1 MDKAGH
7 IAIGEDG
14 KPVVL
19 VARDESGKDVE
30 AVWVTSAGIKR
41 FDKVPSGWYVIRETK
56 TPTQEGYA
64 TCPDRVVYVGND
76 ETIAPNG
83 KMTISGDETVY
94 FSFTYDD
101 DGVTIANVPEYEADT
116 KNGKVALYDKPIT
129 VEISKIDAAT
139 EKELPGA
146 VLTLYRVDEDE
157 DTVIETWTSTKTSH
171 VVKYLTPGRYKLH
184 EDTVPLG
191 YYTTENTIEFDVSNT
206 EEIQKCVMGSEEAV
220 KKDGVAELMKLYV
233 KFHEEAEKNPE
244 LNDEA
249 RAWFAKMEHGD
260 EEALKIWQWFK
271 DISLIEY
278 KRTYDLLGMDFDYY
292 LGESF
297 YRDKTDDVVK
307 RLTDAN
313 LLTESEGAKIVNLD
327 AYDMAPCLILKND
340 GSSIYATRDIAAIFY
355 RKETYNF
362 VKCLYVTGQEQKLHF
377 KQVFKVVELLGNEWA
392 KDQLV
397 HIPYGL
403 VSLEGAKLSTRSGNI
418 IYAEDILLEAIAKIK
433 EIINEKNPDL
443 PDKDETAKKIGVG
456 AVLFNDLY
464 NQRIKDV
471 SFKWEKLLNF
481 DGETGPYVQ
490 YTHARCCSILKKL
503 DGFTPSADIDYS
515 VLTDVEAMELLK
527 EINRFP
533 KVVKDASERYEPSAV
548 ARFAV
553 DVAQAFNKFYNACR
567 IHVEEE
573 NVRNARA
580 TLVYITKKTIKDA
593 MELLGIDCPEQ
604 M

>member
-1 MDKAGH
+1 MKEKIVNLIADHVEGMTAEEIATFIEIPPKQELGDYAFPCFRLAKTMHKAPNL
-7 IAIGEDG
+7 IAADIKEAIGDVDFLDKIDVQGAYLNFFVKKDIFVQTMIEAALKDNFGGSDEGADKVICIDYSSPNVAKNFHVGHLRTTIIGNSLYKIYSKLGYKVIRINHLGDWGTQFG
-14 KPVVL
+14 KL
-19 VARDESGKDVE
+19 IVAYKNWGTKE
-30 AVWVTSAGIKR
+30 AV
-41 FDKVPSGWYVIRETK
+41 E
-56 TPTQEGYA
+56 
-64 TCPDRVVYVGND
+64 
-76 ETIAPNG
+76 
-83 KMTISGDETVY
+83 
-94 FSFTYDD
+94 
-101 DGVTIANVPEYEADT
+101 
-116 KNGKVALYDKPIT
+116 
-129 VEISKIDAAT
+129 
-139 EKELPGA
+139 
-146 VLTLYRVDEDE
+146 
-157 DTVIETWTSTKTSH
+157 
-171 VVKYLTPGRYKLH
+171 
-184 EDTVPLG
+184 
-191 YYTTENTIEFDVSNT
+191 
-206 EEIQKCVMGSEEAV
+206 
-220 KKDGVAELMKLYV
+220 KDGVAELMRLYV
-233 KFHEEAEKNPE
+233 KFHEEADKNPE
-244 LNDEA
+244 LVDEA
-249 RAWFAKMEHGD
+249 RAWFSKMEHGD
-260 EEALKIWQWFK
+260 EEALSIWQWFK
-271 DISLIEY
+271 DISLVEY

-297 YRDKTDDVVK
+297 YRDKCQDVVDQ
-307 RLTDAN
+307 LTNAN
-313 LLTESEGAKIVNLD
+313 LLKESEGAMIVDLSD
-327 AYDMAPCLILKND
+327 YDMAPCIVTKKD
-340 GSSIYATRDIAAIFY
+340 GSSIYATRDLAAIFY
-355 RKETYNF
+355 RKNTYHF
-362 VKCLYVTGQEQKLHF
+362 TKCLYVTGQEQKLHF

>member
-1 MDKAGH
+1 MKNKIVDLISDNIEGLTKEEIFGLMETPPKPEMGDFAFPCFRLAKTMRKAPQM
-7 IAIGEDG
+7 IASDIKEAIGTVDFLEDIQVQG
-14 KPVVL
+14 AYLNFFVDKSIFVKSMIEAAMVDDFGASHIGDDKTICIDYSSPN
-19 VARDESGKDVE
+19 VAKN
-30 AVWVTSAGIKR
+30 
-41 FDKVPSGWYVIRETK
+41 FH
-56 TPTQEGYA
+56 
-64 TCPDRVVYVGND
+64 VGHLRT
-76 ETIAPNG
+76 TIIGNSLY
-83 KMTISGDETVY
+83 KI
-94 FSFTYDD
+94 FS
-101 DGVTIANVPEYEADT
+101 
-116 KNGKVALYDKPIT
+116 K
-129 VEISKIDAAT
+129 
-139 EKELPGA
+139 
-146 VLTLYRVDEDE
+146 
-157 DTVIETWTSTKTSH
+157 
-171 VVKYLTPGRYKLH
+171 
-184 EDTVPLG
+184 LG
-191 YYTTENTIEFDVSNT
+191 YKVVRINHLGDWGTQFGKLIVAYKAWGN
-206 EEIQKCVMGSEEAV
+206 EEAV
-220 KKDGVAELMKLYV
+220 QKDGVAELMKLYV
-233 KFHEEAEKNPE
+233 KFHEEADKNPS

-249 RAWFAKMEHGD
+249 RAWFSKMEQGD
-260 EEALKIWQWFK
+260 QEALQIWQWFK

-307 RLTDAN
+307 RITDAN
-313 LLTESEGAKIVNLD
+313 LLTESEGAKIVDLE

-340 GSSIYATRDIAAIFY
+340 GSSIYATRDLAAIFY

-377 KQVFKVVELLGNEWA
+377 AQVFKVVELLGNEWA

-418 IYAEDILLEAIAKIK
+418 IYAEDILLEAISKIK
-433 EIINEKNPDL
+433 EIIEEKNPNI

-490 YTHARCCSILKKL
+490 YTYARCASILRKVENYNPA
-503 DGFTPSADIDYS
+503 TAIDYS
-515 VLTDVEAMELLK
+515 LLTDGESMDLLK
-527 EINRFP
+527 EISRFP
-533 KVVKDASERYEPSAV
+533 KVIMDASEKFEPSII

-553 DVAQAFNKFYNACR
+553 DVAQSFNKFYNANR
-567 IHVEEE
+567 INVEEE
-573 NVRNARA
+573 DIRNARV
-580 TLVYITKKTIKDA
+580 TLVYLAKKTIKDA
-593 MELLGIDCPEQ
+593 MLLLGIECPEQ

>member
-1 MDKAGH
+1 MKNKIIDILSENIEQMSKEDIAAALEIPKKTDMGDFAFPCFRLAKAFRKAPNM
-7 IAIGEDG
+7 IAEELTAQINEKGYD
-14 KPVVL
+14 
-19 VARDESGKDVE
+19 
-30 AVWVTSAGIKR
+30 I
-41 FDKVPSGWYVIRETK
+41 FDKVVNVGAYINFFLAKEAFAKEIMK
-56 TPTQEGYA
+56 TVDTADFGAGTEGEGKTVCIDYSSPNVAKNFHVGHLRTTIIGNSLYKIYSKLGYHVERINHLGDWGTQF
-64 TCPDRVVYVGND
+64 
-76 ETIAPNG
+76 G
-83 KMTISGDETVY
+83 KLIVAYKKWGSK
-94 FSFTYDD
+94 
-101 DGVTIANVPEYEADT
+101 EAVE
-116 KNGKVALYDKPIT
+116 KNG
-129 VEISKIDAAT
+129 ID
-139 EKELPGA
+139 
-146 VLTLYRVDEDE
+146 
-157 DTVIETWTSTKTSH
+157 
-171 VVKYLTPGRYKLH
+171 
-184 EDTVPLG
+184 
-191 YYTTENTIEFDVSNT
+191 
-206 EEIQKCVMGSEEAV
+206 
-220 KKDGVAELMKLYV
+220 ELMKIYV
-233 KFHEEAEKNPE
+233 KFHQEAEKDDS
-244 LNDEA
+244 LNDQA
-249 RAWFAKMEHGD
+249 REWFVKMEQGD
-260 EEALKIWQWFK
+260 EEALAIWQWFK
-271 DISLIEY
+271 DISLVEY
-278 KRTYDLLGMDFDYY
+278 KRIYKLLGMDFDHFT
-292 LGESF
+292 GESF
-297 YRDKTDDVVK
+297 YRDKTHEVVEK
-307 RLTDAN
+307 LQEKD
-313 LLTESEGAKIVNLD
+313 LLVESEGAHIVPLD
-327 AYDMAPCLILKND
+327 DYDMAPCLILKND